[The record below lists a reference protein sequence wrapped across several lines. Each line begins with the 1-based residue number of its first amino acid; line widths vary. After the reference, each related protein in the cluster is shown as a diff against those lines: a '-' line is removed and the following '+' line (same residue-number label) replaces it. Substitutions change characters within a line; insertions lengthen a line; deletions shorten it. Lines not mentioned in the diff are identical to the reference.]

1 MFHQLNLSGLYV
13 EDAVV
18 TPIDK
23 VAAQLQASHPY
34 RTVFKDR
41 KAGLVGWVFTYRVAF
56 FYLRG
61 KYLLETP
68 TKSS

>member
-18 TPIDK
+18 MPIDK

-41 KAGLVGWVFTYRVAF
+41 KTGLMRWVFTYRVAF

-68 TKSS
+68 TKSP

>member
-13 EDAVV
+13 EDAVM

-41 KAGLVGWVFTYRVAF
+41 KTGLMRWVFTYRVAF

-68 TKSS
+68 TKSP